1 MRLLQRR
8 SRLNPLTKPFI
19 EPFIKHGGL
28 DEQHGEPLLRN
39 DFLGADR
46 HAGQPLG
53 FCASMHNGARRKSPL
68 NPDEAHWLDSFFMS
82 NITPLFYIE
91 TLADLEKEVRA
102 GKTPEQVVGE
112 IAFKCTE
119 SSFLWRSSLPQL
131 FPLLPRQLRVPRRK
145 VCQSLSA

>member
-1 MRLLQRR
+1 
-8 SRLNPLTKPFI
+8 
-19 EPFIKHGGL
+19 
-28 DEQHGEPLLRN
+28 
-39 DFLGADR
+39 
-46 HAGQPLG
+46 
-53 FCASMHNGARRKSPL
+53 
-68 NPDEAHWLDSFFMS
+68 MS

-119 SSFLWRSSLPQL
+119 NSLLWRSSLPQL